1 VSLLAELDAFYVDYR
16 GCGELDAGVDD
27 VMVWIL
33 CELRGQD
40 GQVGG
45 RGRRCPTTL
54 RLTVSPPG

>member
-1 VSLLAELDAFYVDYR
+1 VTLLTKLDVFYIDHR
-16 GCGELDAGVDD
+16 RCGELAADVDD

-45 RGRRCPTTL
+45 DGARRHST
-54 RLTVSPPG
+54 